1 MSIDSIID
9 FRKKS
14 KDTVLFGRLI
24 KTSFEDFNKIDTDAK
39 TAWGDSEQPLLG
51 CRKTPVTYQWGLNAA
66 IGDV

>member
-39 TAWGDSEQPLLG
+39 TA
-51 CRKTPVTYQWGLNAA
+51 
-66 IGDV
+66 